1 MNRAVFTKTARDA
14 WLLSLGACAAVFA
27 LEAAIARMLVTA
39 GETLDRWQPVL
50 ELPLVRNFVH
60 LIMGADLLGDLSP
73 TAMATFGMA
82 HPLLWVLAWTLLIAI
97 GTGVLAGEVDRG
109 TADVLLTLPISR
121 TSVYLS
127 TSAVMLTLTVLIS
140 TAPLAGLFV
149 FNRVFPLNAPVD
161 FARLAP
167 VSVNFLALNLAV
179 GGLTL
184 AVSSA
189 CSRRGKAVG
198 IVLAILLI
206 SDLVNLMVQ
215 FWEAARP
222 LRFFGFLHY
231 YRPLP
236 IVRSGRLPPGDLT
249 ALLALAVVTWVI
261 GLWHFRWRD
270 IPAA

>member
-1 MNRAVFTKTARDA
+1 MSRAVFAKTARDS
-14 WLLSLGACAAVFA
+14 WLLGLGALVAIFA

-39 GETLDRWQPVL
+39 ASTLDRWQPVL

-82 HPLLWVLAWTLLIAI
+82 HPLLWVLAWALLIAA

-109 TADVLLTLPISR
+109 TADILLALPISR
-121 TSVYLS
+121 AGIYLS
-127 TSAVMLTLTVLIS
+127 TSAVMLLLTLLVS
-140 TAPLAGLFV
+140 AAPLVGLFA
-149 FNRVFPLNAPVD
+149 FNRVFPLDAPVD

-179 GGLTL
+179 AGLTL
-184 AVSSA
+184 GVSSA
-189 CSRRGKAVG
+189 SSRRGKAVAV
-198 IVLAILLI
+198 VLAILLV
-206 SDLVNLMVQ
+206 SDLINLMVQ
-215 FWEAARP
+215 FWDAARP
-222 LRFFGFLHY
+222 LRFLGFLHY

-236 IVRSGRLPPGDLT
+236 IVRSGRLPPADLAT
-249 ALLALAVVTWVI
+249 LCTLAVVTWLI
-261 GLWHFRWRD
+261 GLWYFRRRD